1 MPKNIFVKNT
11 RTCSW
16 SPGPLETHRWLLP
29 EHRNFLLLICPI
41 RLLARRRGLAQ
52 RAPVVSM
59 GLVRKKSAS
68 HLRLQS
74 QMKGFWARWL
84 SKGTNG
90 LSETRV
96 ADLYLT
102 RLDSHL
108 RLSQHL

>member
-1 MPKNIFVKNT
+1 MPEDIFVKNT
-11 RTCSW
+11 RTYSW
-16 SPGPLETHRWLLP
+16 SPGPLETCRWLLP

-84 SKGTNG
+84 PKERTGCQRPRLLTY
-90 LSETRV
+90 
-96 ADLYLT
+96 LYLT
-102 RLDSHL
+102 RL
-108 RLSQHL
+108 

>member
-1 MPKNIFVKNT
+1 MPEDIFAKNT
-11 RTCSW
+11 RTYSW
-16 SPGPLETHRWLLP
+16 SPGPLETHRGPLP

-74 QMKGFWARWL
+74 QMKGFWARCL

-96 ADLYLT
+96 PDLC
-102 RLDSHL
+102 LDKAL
-108 RLSQHL
+108 